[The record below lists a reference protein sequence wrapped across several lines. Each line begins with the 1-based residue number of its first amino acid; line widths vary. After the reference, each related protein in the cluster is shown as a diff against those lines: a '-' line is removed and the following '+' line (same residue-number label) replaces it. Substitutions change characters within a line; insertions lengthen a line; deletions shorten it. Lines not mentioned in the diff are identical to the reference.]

1 MRPWYAGPG
10 PGPGPEACW
19 SWSWSWSWC
28 WCWQL
33 FPWTQALCTVILVG
47 GGRKAS
53 PGCDGRLSGL
63 SACCRYLAA
72 VVLGTETCIS
82 EQPVFW
88 FSVRVY
94 LVGTRAATAGVS
106 SSSSK
111 PNSEQQEQPGP
122 HDARCNHGWLVD
134 QTGAEAGRCARR
146 SLVRECDRHGPLLDH
161 SRTRGRRGVC
171 LARCS
176 HAGPSQTSG
185 LRQLLVLLLLLLTA
199 VGVAQLSL
207 GVHAL
212 VTGLCTSCPLLYLCV
227 CVWGTRRQSAC
238 GFSVDCIG
246 VWPATGLLLGVA
258 GPLGRRDL
266 RAGRG

>member
-1 MRPWYAGPG
+1 VYRHPG
-10 PGPGPEACW
+10 RRRAEGF
-19 SWSWSWSWC
+19 S
-28 WCWQL
+28 
-33 FPWTQALCTVILVG
+33 
-47 GGRKAS
+47 
-53 PGCDGRLSGL
+53 RLRRAFIWVVWL
-63 SACCRYLAA
+63 PACCRYLAA

-176 HAGPSQTSG
+176 HAGPSQASG
-185 LRQLLVLLLLLLTA
+185 LRQLLVLLLVLLLLTA